1 MTNAGDAELDGD
13 LVTLGQLQQ
22 MLDGVT
28 ADTASLVS
36 TAGTTTPGGGGDGD
50 FSEFD
55 THPDYS
61 SYVQQAKDELV
72 AASTDLTGDCGA
84 FEIVKRAAQLIQPV
98 DATIGLLDK
107 PGGAQCQGYS
117 KDILCFV
124 DGTKYDVLIAA
135 GDGDGITTGNVPTWD
150 YKNEEPEPDRYR
162 PPI

>member
-61 SYVQQAKDELV
+61 HH
-72 AASTDLTGDCGA
+72 
-84 FEIVKRAAQLIQPV
+84 P
-98 DATIGLLDK
+98 
-107 PGGAQCQGYS
+107 
-117 KDILCFV
+117 
-124 DGTKYDVLIAA
+124 
-135 GDGDGITTGNVPTWD
+135 
-150 YKNEEPEPDRYR
+150 R
-162 PPI
+162 PAHH